1 MKLVSKSLLLVVKP
15 DWSHRQGENSAASL
29 RQCDDEHLT
38 GSDPGSNLPH
48 MSGISIPTWKSVEQ
62 EELRPE
68 SEGLK
73 VKRVLLDDQ
82 YIFQL
87 HLFLHLNLH
96 IIRPTDLQRRLERQQ
111 DNIYIW
117 SLSFLENN
125 VKAAASLHILGKRTK
140 WWANQNHC
148 VVVAA
153 FLWKWMTW
161 DEMSLLLNLQSILG
175 SEVPQRLIRRAG
187 KQPQVTVL
195 LRDTDRRHRVVIL
208 CFIIKIYNY
217 KLV

>member
-1 MKLVSKSLLLVVKP
+1 MWWWTPDRFRSWFQPSSHVGDFHPNLKICWTRRTEAIIWRFKS
-15 DWSHRQGENSAASL
+15 QT
-29 RQCDDEHLT
+29 C
-38 GSDPGSNLPH
+38 
-48 MSGISIPTWKSVEQ
+48 
-62 EELRPE
+62 
-68 SEGLK
+68 
-73 VKRVLLDDQ
+73 VLLDDQ

-175 SEVPQRLIRRAG
+175 SEVPQRLIRRTG

-195 LRDTDRRHRVVIL
+195 LWDTDRRHRVVIL